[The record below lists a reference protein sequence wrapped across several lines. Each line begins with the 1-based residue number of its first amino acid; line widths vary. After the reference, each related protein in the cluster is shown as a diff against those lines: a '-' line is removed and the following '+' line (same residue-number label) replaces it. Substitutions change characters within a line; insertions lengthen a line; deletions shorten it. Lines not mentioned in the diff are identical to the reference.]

1 MLDMVRSI
9 PPIHELQK
17 TDLFLY
23 IQNKYQIP
31 YEQLTSI
38 VKDEISDIRESIL
51 KNNWK
56 GSYPG
61 TAEFSKE
68 LFTRVENSTA
78 HRFTYSIK
86 KVINATGTI
95 LHTNVGR
102 ARLSKEAAEHV
113 KETALSYTNLEY
125 DIEKGTR
132 GTRHTHVEELIKALT
147 GAEAALIVN
156 NNAAAVYFILYTFA
170 KDKEVVISRG
180 ELIEIGGSFRVSAIM
195 EESGAKLIEVGTTNR
210 THLKDYENAIS
221 DQTSIILKV
230 HTSNFT
236 IKGFTSSVDTEALY
250 NFKQNHPSL
259 LLYED
264 LGSGVLID
272 LNPFG
277 IGDEPVVSRKLKA
290 GADIVS
296 FSGDKLLG
304 GPQAGI
310 IAGKKEYIEKLKKHQ
325 LARVLRVDKMT
336 IAALEATLLHYL
348 KGEAFTKIPALHSIT
363 MDASIV
369 RQRVDDFRMKLSNE
383 REDFTITI
391 REGTSQI
398 GGGSLPDV
406 SLKTYVLSLKH
417 KNIKAEDLSMQL
429 RTGEPC
435 ILTRIHQ
442 EEVIFDFRTIAIEE
456 EDLLLEALKGIP
468 GR

>member
-1 MLDMVRSI
+1 
-9 PPIHELQK
+9 
-17 TDLFLY
+17 
-23 IQNKYQIP
+23 
-31 YEQLTSI
+31 
-38 VKDEISDIRESIL
+38 
-51 KNNWK
+51 
-56 GSYPG
+56 
-61 TAEFSKE
+61 
-68 LFTRVENSTA
+68 
-78 HRFTYSIK
+78 
-86 KVINATGTI
+86 
-95 LHTNVGR
+95 
-102 ARLSKEAAEHV
+102 
-113 KETALSYTNLEY
+113 
-125 DIEKGTR
+125 
-132 GTRHTHVEELIKALT
+132 
-147 GAEAALIVN
+147 
-156 NNAAAVYFILYTFA
+156 
-170 KDKEVVISRG
+170 
-180 ELIEIGGSFRVSAIM
+180 M

-336 IAALEATLLHYL
+336 IAALEATLPHYL